1 MLLPR
6 RTHREYPF
14 LLPCLLG
21 LVTVI
26 FLCGEFTNAQNYSD
40 SPPRYNYNTLPRTSF
55 TCKGKLP
62 GRYYPDPETDCQM
75 FHVCVKMNSRD
86 VKDFKFLC
94 PNGTVFDAENQV
106 CIDFY
111 QVVCHTN
118 VGTNPLGHIFEI
130 YKLSADKRE
139 PDLDAGKLSFVS
151 RDSIQKNTLGDDFQ
165 VEEYNNNRL
174 ATSQNALN
182 FRPSP
187 EAPVRRTNKQKEDIF
202 FNNKGFVPSTYQ
214 APSTTRRTTT
224 STTTTTTTTEA
235 PSSSTPRRPS
245 LETFESYET
254 ESFSGFIPTRNS
266 FGRGHDPT
274 PDFDASTEDFTTKDE
289 RPYRTSTTARPLVF
303 QNTFRTTLSHV
314 PPTSKPSAQTFQQ
327 QPTRFNDQYFTR
339 IPSTT
344 RRPVSKAAQFFRHT
358 TSADDYFTPEYR
370 QPTVNP
376 FVHQAKS
383 TTIRPSLVFQGNLG
397 TLRPNSNTDYQY
409 ETTTTVAPTTTT
421 YRTTTDFPTTTEFF
435 SRQRHTEEFEA
446 RQTTTYNNDFTQSA
460 RNSNFFNLNSE
471 SNKNKPRKQEFG
483 GKSQTAPQ
491 RQFPPQ
497 LSTQY
502 VEEETLR
509 PRNIHGGSSSKN
521 SFSQSPQPAVI
532 SSTRPRDNFG
542 FSTVPPPTTAE
553 PYSTPPPT
561 TAAAVTQQ
569 ETAQTLAARLQGR
582 QLFQKVT
589 AKTSKNPEKYSI
601 FFGRSTHS
609 VSDDRLPSP
618 GPTTVLYYDSPS
630 STTSRPIRTR
640 STTSSPQEYEN
651 TPAAQSLYDR
661 RGRSRINLISSTS
674 TVAPDEPTSS
684 APSPRPRGRGL
695 RRRVR
700 PGRRQ
705 HGNKEFDPQAKYA
718 RRRFEAGRVQDKEQ
732 SQKNDEIFNAEASV
746 FRGDPTINNFFQGQR
761 KEATSGSKSNDKDE
775 QPQKQRQPVNPY
787 ATEQFYGRRVRPNGN
802 NGRVPQS
809 QSVSLLSN
817 NSSPANNIGEGPR
830 VPPGPGPQ
838 RPEIRRR
845 VVKRIRP
852 KTTTAEPGSEF
863 DNIETK
869 KEFVVTGS
877 TLRPVTRINVKTKLG
892 GKIATTYRTTEITE
906 ASSTSRPTSSTTEEP
921 ELITASEDEIERKRQ
936 HKNPPSTSATQKPSF
951 PEIFKKQHPS
961 NESHLVIKVI
971 SDKPFPSSQQSI
983 KKPALEKK
991 VAHPGNKKV
1000 STNKGEEESNTRSPD
1015 YDYAYYNSDDGSD
1028 YVAETSK
1035 IDHKNYGKKP
1045 RGEKK

>member
-6 RTHREYPF
+6 RTHRTCPF

-26 FLCGEFTNAQNYSD
+26 FLCGEFVNAQNYSD
-40 SPPRYNYNTLPRTSF
+40 SPPRFNYNTLPRTSF
-55 TCKGKLP
+55 SCKGKLP
-62 GRYYPDPETDCQM
+62 GRYYPDPETDCQL

-86 VKDFKFLC
+86 VQDFKFLC
-94 PNGTVFDAENQV
+94 PNGTVFDAEHQV

-111 QVVCHTN
+111 QVVCHQQ

-130 YKLSADKRE
+130 YKLSADKPNR
-139 PDLDAGKLSFVS
+139 DLDADKLSFVN
-151 RDSIQKNTLGDDFQ
+151 RDSVQKNTLGDDFQ

-187 EAPVRRTNKQKEDIF
+187 EAPPRRTNKQKEDIF
-202 FNNKGFVPSTYQ
+202 FSNKGFVPSTYQ
-214 APSTTRRTTT
+214 SPSTTRRTTTT

-289 RPYRTSTTARPLVF
+289 RPFRTQSSTTSRPLVF

-358 TSADDYFTPEYR
+358 TSADDYFTPEFR

-376 FVHQAKS
+376 FVHQSKS
-383 TTIRPSLVFQGNLG
+383 TTIRPSVVFQGNSG
-397 TLRPNSNTDYQY
+397 TLRPSTNTDFQY
-409 ETTTTVAPTTTT
+409 ETTTTTAPTTTT
-421 YRTTTDFPTTTEFF
+421 TTTTDFPTTTEYF
-435 SRQRHTEEFEA
+435 SRQRQTEDFEA
-446 RQTTTYNNDFTQSA
+446 RQTTTYNTDFTQSA
-460 RNSNFFNLNSE
+460 RNSNFFNLN
-471 SNKNKPRKQEFG
+471 NGNKPRKQEFG

-497 LSTQY
+497 LSSQY

-509 PRNIHGGSSSKN
+509 PRNIHGGSNPRN
-521 SFSQSPQPAVI
+521 SVGQSPQPVVI

-553 PYSTPPPT
+553 PFSTPPPT
-561 TAAAVTQQ
+561 AAAATQE
-569 ETAQTLAARLQGR
+569 ETAQTLAARLTGR

-589 AKTSKNPEKYSI
+589 SKATKNPEKYSI
-601 FFGRSTHS
+601 FFGRSTQS
-609 VSDDRLPSP
+609 VNDDRLPSP
-618 GPTTVLYYDSPS
+618 GPTTVLYYGSPS

-651 TPAAQSLYDR
+651 SPSPSQSLFDR
-661 RGRSRINLISSTS
+661 RSRSRSRVDLISST
-674 TVAPDEPTSS
+674 VAPEQPASSPPT
-684 APSPRPRGRGL
+684 RPRGRGV

-705 HGNKEFDPQAKYA
+705 HGKEFDPQAKYT
-718 RRRFEAGRVQDKEQ
+718 RRRFESDRVQDKEQ

-761 KEATSGSKSNDKDE
+761 KEANSGLKSTEKDE

-802 NGRVPQS
+802 NGRVPQIQNDS
-809 QSVSLLSN
+809 QSN
-817 NSSPANNIGEGPR
+817 NSSSPANNIGEG
-830 VPPGPGPQ
+830 
-838 RPEIRRR
+838 
-845 VVKRIRP
+845 
-852 KTTTAEPGSEF
+852 
-863 DNIETK
+863 
-869 KEFVVTGS
+869 
-877 TLRPVTRINVKTKLG
+877 
-892 GKIATTYRTTEITE
+892 
-906 ASSTSRPTSSTTEEP
+906 
-921 ELITASEDEIERKRQ
+921 
-936 HKNPPSTSATQKPSF
+936 
-951 PEIFKKQHPS
+951 
-961 NESHLVIKVI
+961 
-971 SDKPFPSSQQSI
+971 
-983 KKPALEKK
+983 
-991 VAHPGNKKV
+991 
-1000 STNKGEEESNTRSPD
+1000 
-1015 YDYAYYNSDDGSD
+1015 
-1028 YVAETSK
+1028 
-1035 IDHKNYGKKP
+1035 
-1045 RGEKK
+1045 